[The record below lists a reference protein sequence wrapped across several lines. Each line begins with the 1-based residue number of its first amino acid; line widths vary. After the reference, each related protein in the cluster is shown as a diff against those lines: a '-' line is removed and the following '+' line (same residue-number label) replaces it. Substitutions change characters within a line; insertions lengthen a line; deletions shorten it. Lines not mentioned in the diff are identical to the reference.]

1 MAFIRKTSISLNIF
15 FSLCQ
20 LELEVQK
27 LGLNGILIRFIFL
40 LIQTPPLYILIEKVF
55 NCMYLFSMNKS
66 GNSLG

>member
-1 MAFIRKTSISLNIF
+1 MAFIRKTSISLNILLKVSWLVGSPKAF
-15 FSLCQ
+15 
-20 LELEVQK
+20 
-27 LGLNGILIRFIFL
+27 LNGILIRFIFL